1 MGSRAARARRA
12 DAADRRPGSVIKRAP
27 ARACHH
33 RHCHRAG
40 HARTGHA
47 GRAGQWLRTVRGD
60 AAKLRQQLCASRPQG
75 HAPAHQRTRRAIPA
89 GQRRRGRPDRESDG
103 PAMIR
108 LLIVDDH
115 EMVRE
120 GLKAILVSEPDFS
133 IVGEAASAEQA
144 LELTERLQPDIA
156 LVDIRLPGTNGIELC
171 RIINE
176 RYPQTAVI
184 ILTTFTD
191 ESLVAQCIQA
201 GARGFIV
208 KDIERLDLKRSIRAV
223 ARGEAAIDTKVAA
236 SVLAQLRRNPL
247 SSEASPSP
255 DRLSSQQLVILRLIA
270 QGLSSREI
278 ATQLY
283 LSENTVK
290 GYVQEILHRLGV
302 KNRTEAV
309 MVAVK
314 QGWL

>member
-1 MGSRAARARRA
+1 
-12 DAADRRPGSVIKRAP
+12 
-27 ARACHH
+27 
-33 RHCHRAG
+33 
-40 HARTGHA
+40 
-47 GRAGQWLRTVRGD
+47 
-60 AAKLRQQLCASRPQG
+60 
-75 HAPAHQRTRRAIPA
+75 
-89 GQRRRGRPDRESDG
+89 
-103 PAMIR
+103 MIR
-108 LLIVDDH
+108 LLIIDDH

-120 GLKAILVSEPDFS
+120 GLKAMLTAEADFE
-133 IVGEAASAEQA
+133 IVGDAANAEQA
-144 LELTERLQPDIA
+144 LEMIERLRPDVI
-156 LVDIRLPGTNGIELC
+156 LLDVRLPGESGIDVC
-171 RIINE
+171 RTVTE
-176 RYPQTAVI
+176 RYPETAVI

-191 ESLVAQCIQA
+191 ETLVAQCIQA

-208 KDIERLDLKRSIRAV
+208 KDIERFDLKRSIRAV
-223 ARGEAAIDTKVAA
+223 ARGEAAIDPKAAVA
-236 SVLAQLRRNPL
+236 VLAQLRRAPQVKQESSLELL
-247 SSEASPSP
+247 SP
-255 DRLSSQQLVILRLIA
+255 QQIVILRLVA

>member
-1 MGSRAARARRA
+1 
-12 DAADRRPGSVIKRAP
+12 
-27 ARACHH
+27 
-33 RHCHRAG
+33 
-40 HARTGHA
+40 
-47 GRAGQWLRTVRGD
+47 
-60 AAKLRQQLCASRPQG
+60 
-75 HAPAHQRTRRAIPA
+75 
-89 GQRRRGRPDRESDG
+89 
-103 PAMIR
+103 MIR
-108 LLIVDDH
+108 LLIIDDH

-120 GLKAILVSEPDFS
+120 GLKAILTTESDFE
-133 IVGEAASAEQA
+133 IVGDAANAEQA
-144 LELTERLQPDIA
+144 YELIERLNPDVI
-156 LVDIRLPGTNGIELC
+156 LLDIRLPDISGIEVC
-171 RIINE
+171 RKVTE
-176 RYPQTAVI
+176 RYPASAVI

-191 ESLVAQCIQA
+191 ESLVEQCIQA

-208 KDIERLDLKRSIRAV
+208 KDIERFDLKRSIRAV
-223 ARGEAAIDTKVAA
+223 ARGEAAIDPKAAVA
-236 SVLAQLRRNPL
+236 VLAQLRRKPQVKL
-247 SSEASPSP
+247 EPSP
-255 DRLSSQQLVILRLIA
+255 EALSSQQIVILRLVA

>member
-1 MGSRAARARRA
+1 
-12 DAADRRPGSVIKRAP
+12 
-27 ARACHH
+27 
-33 RHCHRAG
+33 
-40 HARTGHA
+40 
-47 GRAGQWLRTVRGD
+47 
-60 AAKLRQQLCASRPQG
+60 
-75 HAPAHQRTRRAIPA
+75 
-89 GQRRRGRPDRESDG
+89 
-103 PAMIR
+103 MIR
-108 LLIVDDH
+108 LLIIDDH

-120 GLKAILVSEPDFS
+120 GLKAILTSEPDFE
-133 IVGEAASAEQA
+133 IVGDAASAEQGF
-144 LELTERLQPDIA
+144 ELIERLSPDVILLDVRLPDIS
-156 LVDIRLPGTNGIELC
+156 GIEVC
-171 RIINE
+171 RVVSE
-176 RYPQTAVI
+176 RYPQSAVI

-191 ESLVAQCIQA
+191 ENLVAQCIQA

-208 KDIERLDLKRSIRAV
+208 KDIERFDLKRSIRAV
-223 ARGEAAIDTKVAA
+223 ARGEAAIDPKAAVA
-236 SVLAQLRRNPL
+236 VLAQLRRTPQVKQ
-247 SSEASPSP
+247 EPSP
-255 DRLSSQQLVILRLIA
+255 DPLSSQQLVILRLVA

>member
-1 MGSRAARARRA
+1 
-12 DAADRRPGSVIKRAP
+12 V
-27 ARACHH
+27 
-33 RHCHRAG
+33 
-40 HARTGHA
+40 
-47 GRAGQWLRTVRGD
+47 
-60 AAKLRQQLCASRPQG
+60 
-75 HAPAHQRTRRAIPA
+75 
-89 GQRRRGRPDRESDG
+89 
-103 PAMIR
+103 IR

-120 GLKAILVSEPDFS
+120 GLKAILVSEPDFQ
-133 IVGEAASAEQA
+133 IVGDAANAEQA
-144 LELTERLQPDIA
+144 LDLIARLHPDIA
-156 LVDIRLPGTNGIELC
+156 LLDIRLPGINGIELC
-171 RIINE
+171 RIVTE
-176 RYPQTAVI
+176 RHPETAVI

-191 ESLVAQCIQA
+191 ENLVSQCIQA

-223 ARGEAAIDTKVAA
+223 ARGEATIDTKVAG
-236 SVLAQLRRNPL
+236 SVFAQLRRNT
-247 SSEASPSP
+247 SSQQTQPPATDS
-255 DRLSSQQLVILRLIA
+255 LSSQQLVILRLVA

-290 GYVQEILHRLGV
+290 GYVQEILHKLNV

>member
-1 MGSRAARARRA
+1 
-12 DAADRRPGSVIKRAP
+12 
-27 ARACHH
+27 
-33 RHCHRAG
+33 
-40 HARTGHA
+40 
-47 GRAGQWLRTVRGD
+47 
-60 AAKLRQQLCASRPQG
+60 
-75 HAPAHQRTRRAIPA
+75 
-89 GQRRRGRPDRESDG
+89 
-103 PAMIR
+103 MIR
-108 LLIVDDH
+108 LLIIDDH

-120 GLKAILVSEPDFS
+120 GLKAMLLAEQDFD
-133 IVGEAASAEQA
+133 IVGDAANAEQA
-144 LELTERLQPDIA
+144 LELIARLRPDIV
-156 LVDIRLPGTNGIELC
+156 LLDVRLPGVSGIEVC
-171 RIINE
+171 RIVTE
-176 RYPQTAVI
+176 QYPETAVI

-191 ESLVAQCIQA
+191 EKLIAQCIQA

-208 KDIERLDLKRSIRAV
+208 KDIERFDLKRAIRAV
-223 ARGEAAIDTKVAA
+223 ARGEAAIDTKAAVA
-236 SVLAQLRRNPL
+236 VLAQLRRSPKLNQEPL
-247 SSEASPSP
+247 SEP
-255 DRLSSQQLVILRLIA
+255 LSSQQIVILRLVA

>member
-1 MGSRAARARRA
+1 
-12 DAADRRPGSVIKRAP
+12 
-27 ARACHH
+27 
-33 RHCHRAG
+33 
-40 HARTGHA
+40 
-47 GRAGQWLRTVRGD
+47 
-60 AAKLRQQLCASRPQG
+60 
-75 HAPAHQRTRRAIPA
+75 
-89 GQRRRGRPDRESDG
+89 
-103 PAMIR
+103 MIR
-108 LLIVDDH
+108 LLIIDDH

-120 GLKAILVSEPDFS
+120 GLKAMLSAEPDFA
-133 IVGEAASAEQA
+133 IVGDAANAEQA
-144 LELTERLQPDIA
+144 FALIERLRPDII
-156 LVDIRLPGTNGIELC
+156 LLDIRLPGTSGIEVC
-171 RIINE
+171 RTVTE
-176 RYPQTAVI
+176 RYPETAVI

-208 KDIERLDLKRSIRAV
+208 KDIERFDLKRSIRAV
-223 ARGEAAIDTKVAA
+223 ARGEAAIDTKAAVA
-236 SVLAQLRRNPL
+236 VLAQLRGAPQNNNGP
-247 SSEASPSP
+247 AP
-255 DRLSSQQLVILRLIA
+255 DPLSSQQIVILRLVA

-278 ATQLY
+278 ATRLY

>member
-1 MGSRAARARRA
+1 
-12 DAADRRPGSVIKRAP
+12 
-27 ARACHH
+27 
-33 RHCHRAG
+33 
-40 HARTGHA
+40 
-47 GRAGQWLRTVRGD
+47 
-60 AAKLRQQLCASRPQG
+60 
-75 HAPAHQRTRRAIPA
+75 
-89 GQRRRGRPDRESDG
+89 
-103 PAMIR
+103 MIR
-108 LLIVDDH
+108 LLIIDDH

-120 GLKAILVSEPDFS
+120 GLKAMLVTEPDFS
-133 IVGEAASAEQA
+133 IVGDAANAEQA
-144 LELTERLQPDIA
+144 LALIERLRPDVV
-156 LVDIRLPGTNGIELC
+156 LLDVRLPGVNGVEVC
-171 RIINE
+171 RIVTE
-176 RYPQTAVI
+176 SYPETAVI

-191 ESLVAQCIQA
+191 ENLIARCIQA

-208 KDIERLDLKRSIRAV
+208 KDIERFDLKRSIRAV
-223 ARGEAAIDTKVAA
+223 ARGEAALDPKAAVA
-236 SVLAQLRRNPL
+236 VLAQLRRAPQVAGEAMPEPL
-247 SSEASPSP
+247 SA
-255 DRLSSQQLVILRLIA
+255 QQLVILRLVA

>member
-1 MGSRAARARRA
+1 
-12 DAADRRPGSVIKRAP
+12 
-27 ARACHH
+27 
-33 RHCHRAG
+33 
-40 HARTGHA
+40 
-47 GRAGQWLRTVRGD
+47 
-60 AAKLRQQLCASRPQG
+60 
-75 HAPAHQRTRRAIPA
+75 
-89 GQRRRGRPDRESDG
+89 
-103 PAMIR
+103 MIR
-108 LLIVDDH
+108 LLIIDDH

-120 GLKAILVSEPDFS
+120 GLKAMLTTEPDFT
-133 IVGEAASAEQA
+133 IVGDAANAEQA
-144 LELTERLQPDIA
+144 FELIERLRPDVI
-156 LVDIRLPGTNGIELC
+156 LLDIRLPGTSGIDVC
-171 RIINE
+171 RTVTE
-176 RYPQTAVI
+176 RYPETAVI

-208 KDIERLDLKRSIRAV
+208 KDIERFDLKRSIRAV
-223 ARGEAAIDTKVAA
+223 ARGEAAIDSKAAVA
-236 SVLAQLRRNPL
+236 VLAQLRR
-247 SSEASPSP
+247 ASHVSNEPTPES
-255 DRLSSQQLVILRLIA
+255 LSSQQIVILRLVA